1 MTHNNIIKDYTKSI
15 FSEDNYSTSSEYT
28 DTPSNKKYLQKYDFD
43 SNSDYSDSD
52 ADSDSEP
59 VVYSTVINEQSE
71 GVVSDFFDLIIKIF
85 S

>member
-28 DTPSNKKYLQKYDFD
+28 DTPSSKKYLQKYDFD
-43 SNSDYSDSD
+43 SNSDYSDS
-52 ADSDSEP
+52 DSDSEP